1 MSIAFFNAPTSNIE
15 GSVALEIYMYLE
27 EIEMQLAQTPI
38 TKSKHNLPLNERKAI
53 TEVKNYSKINV
64 KKADKGTTIVI
75 TNKRDKRQK
84 GQILLDD
91 RNNYTPLE
99 EAMVEATSQK
109 VKQITEELYQGNY
122 IDEMTVKWLSQTPNP
137 PRVPVFHT
145 LTKIHKPTPVGRP
158 VLWQEMTGP
167 PNEYQHLLTAYFS
180 LAKSQKVI
188 S

>member
-1 MSIAFFNAPTSNIE
+1 M
-15 GSVALEIYMYLE
+15 
-27 EIEMQLAQTPI
+27 
-38 TKSKHNLPLNERKAI
+38 
-53 TEVKNYSKINV
+53 
-64 KKADKGTTIVI
+64 
-75 TNKRDKRQK
+75 NKRDKRQK
-84 GQILLDD
+84 GEILLDD

-99 EAMVEATSQK
+99 ESMVEATSQK

-122 IDEMTVKWLSQTPNP
+122 IDEMTVEWLSETPNP

-180 LAKSQKVI
+180 L
-188 S
+188 